1 MYGSQS
7 LSDGYSMCDWCGV
20 PSVIVS
26 RCLAEGRVSGDEST
40 VHFVEHELGPMR
52 IVLRLFIN
60 VFHSSQ
66 AILL

>member
-7 LSDGYSMCDWCGV
+7 LSDGYSMCDWGGV

-40 VHFVEHELGPMR
+40 VHFVEHE
-52 IVLRLFIN
+52 
-60 VFHSSQ
+60 
-66 AILL
+66 